1 MGTGDTRGGGVV
13 SAMVH
18 LQVHSYFSLCAGTA
32 SPRQLVARAVEHG
45 MTALALTDADGLY
58 GVIPFYK
65 AAREAGVRPI
75 IGAQL
80 GRCVVLARDR
90 EGYAQ
95 LCALVTALHLGQ
107 ADRERPAAWA
117 DSGLDMSRLF
127 LMSGDLKILEGLR
140 RAGLS
145 VLAAVEHYGGAVSHR
160 HAETMVAWARRRG
173 IPPVAVAPVHFLD
186 PPHHAMHRVLSAIRH
201 NTTVDALSP
210 GDTAPAEAWFRSPRD
225 LERLFAAWPETLDN
239 AVWVAEECN
248 VELSLGKPLFPDMP
262 LPEGETAFS
271 WLWKQTFKG
280 LQERYQPLSPAVL
293 DRAHAELGVIH
304 DLGFAPY
311 FLIVTDIVR
320 FAKEQGIPV
329 VGRGSAGNS
338 VVAHALGIT
347 RVDPFKYG
355 LYFERFLNRSRSD
368 CPDID
373 LDLCWRRRD
382 EVIDY
387 VYRTYGAD
395 HVAMIATV
403 NTFGA
408 RSAVREVAKAMGVT
422 GPEITRITRVLPHY
436 GAGDIRTLAERV
448 PECRGIRLD
457 EEPLKSILATCEFI
471 DGFPRHLSIHAGG
484 VVIAPEPLTRFVP
497 LQRAAKG
504 LVITQYDMHPVE
516 ELGLVKMDLLG
527 HRSLSV
533 IHDTLESIRENRG
546 LAVDIERLPDPDPL
560 TAELLRTGN
569 TVGCFQIESP
579 AMRGLLRKMGA
590 DGAHTL
596 VQAVALV
603 RPGASGSGMKQ
614 HFIDRHHGREAVEY
628 LHPALETVL
637 GDTYG
642 VMIYQEDVLK
652 VAHAVA
658 GMDLAEADVLRR
670 AMSKKR
676 GPREM
681 ARHMK
686 GFMEKAGERGVPE
699 ETAQQIWE
707 LIANFASY
715 AYCKAHAATY
725 GELAY
730 QCAWLKAHFPAEFFA
745 AVLANQGGF
754 YMPSVYLEEAQQCG
768 VRILRANIN
777 NSKSMHS
784 VESDGIRIGLCQ
796 IKGLS
801 AVAIQAVLETRVHG
815 PFSDLAEVVQ
825 RASLQRDDALALCH
839 AGAFDGFSGPMDRSI
854 SRLAQLWQLHR
865 IHEQKQKE
873 IKKDRNTLMY
883 FDVGAVPTIP
893 GSSARQQCN
902 DQWEWF
908 DMLLETHPLRYVL
921 SQLSESV
928 LTPSNRLADHAG
940 RQVTMTGWPITERRL
955 NTRDGGGYMK
965 FLTLQDPWGVYEAVL
980 FPEAYQDQGHHFA
993 HAGPCIFHGEAQL
1006 DHGHPVLMVATVGPL
1021 SFEPPAAM
1029 RR

>member
-1 MGTGDTRGGGVV
+1 
-13 SAMVH
+13 
-18 LQVHSYFSLCAGTA
+18 
-32 SPRQLVARAVEHG
+32 VEYG
-45 MTALALTDADGLY
+45 MNALALTDTDGLY

-75 IGAQL
+75 LGAQL
-80 GRCVVLARDR
+80 GRCTVLARDR

-95 LCALVTALHLGQ
+95 LCALATALHLGQ
-107 ADRERPAAWA
+107 SERERPAKWPEN
-117 DSGLDMSRLF
+117 GLDLSRLF
-127 LMSGDLKILEGLR
+127 VMSGDVPTLEALH
-140 RAGLS
+140 RAGVS
-145 VLAAVEHYGGAVSHR
+145 VLAAVEHYGGAASHR
-160 HAETMVAWARRRG
+160 RAETMVARAQRMG

-186 PPHHAMHRVLSAIRH
+186 PAHWAAHRVLSAIRG
-201 NTTVDALSP
+201 NTTVDALGP
-210 GDTAPAEAWFRSPRD
+210 EDTAPPEAWFRSPRD
-225 LERLFAAWPETLDN
+225 MERLFAAWPETLDN
-239 AVWVAEECN
+239 ALWVAEECG
-248 VELSLGKPLFPDMP
+248 VELTLGKPLFPDMP
-262 LPEGETAFS
+262 LPEGESAFS
-271 WLWKQTFKG
+271 WLWKQTFEG
-280 LQERYQPLSPAVL
+280 LQRCYQPLSPTVL
-293 DRAHAELGVIH
+293 DRVHNELGVIH

-311 FLIVTDIVR
+311 FLIVADIVR
-320 FAKEQGIPV
+320 FAKEHDIPV

-338 VVAHALGIT
+338 VVAYALGIT

-387 VYRTYGAD
+387 VYRTYGAN
-395 HVAMIATV
+395 HVAMIATT

-408 RSAVREVAKAMGVT
+408 RSAVREVAKATGVT
-422 GPEITRITRVLPHY
+422 GREIALITRVLPHY

-484 VVIAPEPLTRFVP
+484 LVIAPEPLTRFVP

-504 LVITQYDMHPVE
+504 IVITQYDMHPVE
-516 ELGLVKMDLLG
+516 DLGLVKMDLLG

-533 IHDTLESIRENRG
+533 IYDTVASIRENRG
-546 LAVDIERLPDPDPL
+546 VAVDVECLPDPDPL

-590 DGAHTL
+590 DDTRTL
-596 VQAVALV
+596 VQAIALV

-628 LHPALETVL
+628 LHPALEAVL

-658 GMDLAEADVLRR
+658 GMDLAEADALRR

-686 GFMEKAGERGVPE
+686 GFVEKAMAKGVPDD
-699 ETAQQIWE
+699 TARQIWE

-754 YMPSVYLEEAQQCG
+754 YMPAVYLEEARHCG
-768 VRILRANIN
+768 VQTLATDIN
-777 NSKSMHS
+777 KSKCAHS
-784 VESDGIRIGLCQ
+784 VESDGIRVGLCSV
-796 IKGLS
+796 KGLS
-801 AVAIQAVLETRVHG
+801 MTAIQAVLEARENES
-815 PFSDLAEVVQ
+815 FSSLAEVLHHTQ
-825 RASLQRDDALALCH
+825 LHRDDALALCH
-839 AGAFDGFSGPMDRSI
+839 AGAFDALSDGAKDRTGQAGRLRYGAFSTLGDDEGNPI
-854 SRLAQLWQLHR
+854 SRAAQLWQLDR
-865 IHEQKQKE
+865 IYENKHNKSETSA
-873 IKKDRNTLMY
+873 IPSVCLVAGAAPTL
-883 FDVGAVPTIP
+883 P
-893 GSSARQQCN
+893 GPSARQRCN
-902 DQWEWF
+902 DQWEWL
-908 DMLLETHPLRYVL
+908 DMLLDTHPLRYVL
-921 SQLSESV
+921 SQLSECV
-928 LTPSNRLADHAG
+928 LTPSHRLADHAG
-940 RQVTMTGWPITERRL
+940 RRVTMTGWPITERRL

-965 FLTLQDPWGVYEAVL
+965 FLTLQDVWGVYEAVL
-980 FPEAYQDQGHHFA
+980 FPEAYQSQGHYFA
-993 HAGPCIFHGEAQL
+993 HTGPCILKGEAQL
-1006 DHGHPVLMVATVGPL
+1006 DHGHPVLMVDTVQPL
-1021 SFEPPAAM
+1021 YFDAPTARASAP
-1029 RR
+1029 

>member
-1 MGTGDTRGGGVV
+1 MVTV
-13 SAMVH
+13 MVH
-18 LQVHSYFSLCAGTA
+18 LQVHSHFSLCSGTA

-45 MTALALTDADGLY
+45 MSALALTDTDGLY
-58 GVIPFYK
+58 GAIPFYK

-75 IGAQL
+75 LGAHL
-80 GRCVVLARDR
+80 GRCTALARDR
-90 EGYAQ
+90 DGYAQ
-95 LCALVTALHLGQ
+95 LCALVTALRLGQ
-107 ADRERPAAWA
+107 ADPEQPAAWHGQ
-117 DSGLDMSRLF
+117 GLDLSRLF
-127 LMSGDLKILEGLR
+127 LLSGDLRLLEALHRG
-140 RAGLS
+140 GLS
-145 VLAAVEHYGGAVSHR
+145 VLAAVEHYGGPASHR
-160 HAETMVAWARRRG
+160 RAETVVAAARRRG

-186 PPHHAMHRVLSAIRH
+186 PGHHAMHRILSAIRR
-201 NTTVDALSP
+201 NTTVDAL
-210 GDTAPAEAWFRSPRD
+210 APEDCAPPEAWFRAPRD
-225 LERLFAAWPETLDN
+225 MERLFAAWPETLEN
-239 AVWVAEECN
+239 TLWVAEECG
-248 VELSLGKPLFPDMP
+248 VELSLGRPLFPEMP
-262 LPEGETAFS
+262 LPPGETSFS
-271 WLWKQTFKG
+271 WLWKQTFEG
-280 LQERYQPLSPAVL
+280 LKRHYQPLSPSVV
-293 DRAHAELGVIH
+293 DRVHNELGVIN

-311 FLIVTDIVR
+311 FLIVADIVR
-320 FAKEQGIPV
+320 FAKENGIPV

-347 RVDPFKYG
+347 RVDPFQYG

-395 HVAMIATV
+395 RVAMIATL

-408 RSAVREVAKAMGVT
+408 RSAVREVAKAT
-422 GPEITRITRVLPHY
+422 GMTDREIRRITRVLPHY
-436 GAGDIRTLAERV
+436 GASDIRALVGRV

-457 EEPLKSILATCEFI
+457 EEPLKSILSTCEFI

-504 LVITQYDMHPVE
+504 IVITQYDMHPVE

-533 IHDTLESIRENRG
+533 IHDTVESIRENRG
-546 LAVDIERLPDPDPL
+546 LAVDVEGLPDPDPL
-560 TAELLRTGN
+560 TAEMLRGGR

-590 DGAHTL
+590 DSVRTL

-614 HFIDRHHGREAVEY
+614 HFIDRHHGREPVEY

-658 GMDLAEADVLRR
+658 GIDLAEADALRR

-681 ARHMK
+681 ARHMRR
-686 GFMEKAGERGVPE
+686 FMEKAGERGVPQQ
-699 ETAQQIWE
+699 TAQAIWE
-707 LIANFASY
+707 LIANFAAY

-754 YMPSVYLEEAQQCG
+754 YAPSVYLEEARLCG
-768 VRILRANIN
+768 AKPLNPDIN
-777 NSKSMHS
+777 KSKNTP
-784 VESDGIRIGLCQ
+784 VAEGNGIRVGLGQ
-796 IKGLS
+796 VKGLS
-801 AVAIQAVLETRVHG
+801 FTTLKALQSAREEAPFANLTDVLSRAQLSG
-815 PFSDLAEVVQ
+815 AEAQ
-825 RASLQRDDALALCH
+825 ALCH
-839 AGAFDGFSGPMDRSI
+839 AGAFDGFPQPRTVLMKQITAMLEKDLKAPGKTTNSLVGFPMQGHPALPGPTTRQ
-854 SRLAQLWQLHR
+854 RCEGQL
-865 IHEQKQKE
+865 
-873 IKKDRNTLMY
+873 
-883 FDVGAVPTIP
+883 
-893 GSSARQQCN
+893 
-902 DQWEWF
+902 EWLGL
-908 DMLLETHPLRYVL
+908 LLEGNPLRYVL
-921 SQLSESV
+921 SRLSECAP
-928 LTPSNRLADHAG
+928 TPSHRLADCIG
-940 RQVTMTGWPITERRL
+940 QRIVMTGWPVMERRL
-955 NTRDGGGYMK
+955 NTQNGQGYMK
-965 FLTLQDPWGVYEAVL
+965 FLTLQDGWGIYEAVL
-980 FPEAYQDQGHHFA
+980 FPETYQGQGHYLSHP
-993 HAGPCIFHGEAQL
+993 GPCLLHGEAQV
-1006 DHGHPVLMVATVGPL
+1006 DHGHPVLMVNTVEPL
-1021 SFEPPAAM
+1021 APHASAQ
-1029 RR
+1029 